1 MQHDHEYLH
10 EHNIPHVHHPDDVH
24 DEAKA
29 HLHSHEHAHDHA
41 HGAHP
46 HVHENTKAVLNRLSR
61 AIGHLESVKKMVEN
75 GRDCSEVLIQ
85 IAAVRSAINNIGKV
99 ILQDHIQHCLVD
111 AVENDDE
118 QALDDLCQAIDTFIK
133 YLKAALSAPPF
144 DLHAK
149 SPAGF
154 RLPDSLVC
162 FLRAFRAP
170 RRYRRSYTAS
180 RSRGRRRP
188 GPRAPR
194 QAARP
199 PRQTGTP

>member
-10 EHNIPHVHHPDDVH
+10 EHNIPHVHQPDDIH
-24 DEAKA
+24 DETQA

-118 QALDDLCQAIDTFIK
+118 QALDDLCQAIDKFIK
-133 YLKAALSAPPF
+133 
-144 DLHAK
+144 
-149 SPAGF
+149 
-154 RLPDSLVC
+154 
-162 FLRAFRAP
+162 
-170 RRYRRSYTAS
+170 
-180 RSRGRRRP
+180 
-188 GPRAPR
+188 
-194 QAARP
+194 
-199 PRQTGTP
+199 